1 MKRGYLFFI
10 IIFTCGFSK
19 LQGQRELVLKDAQDI
34 ALAEQY
40 FAEQAYEK
48 VIDKIEDLGERSADP
63 KVYNLLF
70 DSYLELEEYRDAV
83 KLSRDW
89 ARRVPGRKAAFQ
101 VDELFLHLKQE
112 DEKDADDLM
121 SEFFEIIDRSPGQS
135 YAYGKALSD
144 RGYAQRA
151 LAIYQHAL
159 EANSNMNFDYQMAL
173 LYGELG
179 DIPSMHQMYLQM
191 VERTPGYLP
200 TVKMLLAQSI
210 EPGSQNEN
218 LDLLKQSII
227 KRIQDGA
234 PQRFHELLIHIYSQ
248 EENFRAAFTQ
258 LRALDRQ
265 GRLQGNEII
274 NLARLSFNS
283 KDYSLA
289 ARIYGYEKDKGPEYP
304 YYQIAVIGGLRAQK
318 LELQAKNAGLE
329 DWATLATEYRDY
341 SIEFRGD
348 PYQAELLIPLAEIL
362 AYRLTEKDSAEQTL
376 LSMFDKS
383 WIGEEDVARAQIAYA
398 DFLLFTGRRWDAI
411 IYYRK
416 AEKALDQSVIGQEAK
431 FKRAKAAYYVG
442 DFEWAQG
449 IFSVL
454 KESTSKLIAN
464 DAMQYS
470 LLITD
475 NMALDSTTDA
485 LAAYAR
491 ADLYFYREMYDSATA
506 LLEILEISYSEHPI
520 SDESLLMRGDIAA
533 KKRDFTK
540 ALAIWQRIVE
550 EHGDDILADDAL
562 NRIAQTYEK
571 LGNIEAAMKA
581 YEELFTTHI
590 DSFFASNARKAYRR
604 LRGDQIN

>member
-151 LAIYQHAL
+151 LDIYQYAL